1 VKQKDFAQG
10 KHEAVLLS
18 FGPHAVNVMDPSR
31 QSNWVR
37 IHDVK
42 PIEFI
47 NTEALDFLDRA

>member
-1 VKQKDFAQG
+1 VKQKDFAQS

-18 FGPHAVNVMDPSR
+18 FGPHVVNVMDPSR